1 MDLTLTLTEEDASML
16 MQLADA
22 AVRAH
27 GLQVVRQAVKMMDL
41 LDAAA
46 AAPQA
51 ELVPPEPSVV
61 AVPCDNPTATTPDED
76 SSDA

>member
-1 MDLTLTLTEEDASML
+1 MNLSLTEEDAGMFL
-16 MQLADA
+16 QLADA

-27 GLQVVRQAVKMMDL
+27 GLQVARQAVQMMDL

-46 AAPQA
+46 AGS
-51 ELVPPEPSVV
+51 E
-61 AVPCDNPTATTPDED
+61 PTATTPDED

>member
-1 MDLTLTLTEEDASML
+1 MNLTLTEEDASIL

-27 GLQVVRQAVKMMDL
+27 GLQVVRQAVKMLDL

-46 AAPQA
+46 AA
-51 ELVPPEPSVV
+51 SSK
-61 AVPCDNPTATTPDED
+61 PTATTPDED